1 LSEEMKVRYRDVE
14 DAISKI
20 ESASD
25 AFETS
30 LMKEMASGNELD
42 VVNKLNELNGMLEEI
57 GTVYKNVLKENNQ
70 SVIKILQELNE
81 VDHNISSSIKVR

>member
-1 LSEEMKVRYRDVE
+1 MKVRYRDVD

-20 ESASD
+20 ESASE

-70 SVIKILQELNE
+70 SVIKILQELKE
-81 VDHNISSSIKVR
+81 ADHNISSSIKVR

>member
-1 LSEEMKVRYRDVE
+1 MSEEMKVRYRDVD

-20 ESASD
+20 ESASE

-70 SVIKILQELNE
+70 SVIKILQELKE
-81 VDHNISSSIKVR
+81 ADHNISSSIKVR

>member
-1 LSEEMKVRYRDVE
+1 MSEEMKVRYGDVE

-20 ESASD
+20 ESASE

-57 GTVYKNVLKENNQ
+57 GMAYKNVLKENNQ
-70 SVIKILQELNE
+70 SVIKILQEIKE